1 MLPPADS
8 DLLDGTAVPADECDV
23 LIRAVSMGLSHRA
36 IPGTSAMCAA
46 AAANIEGTVVQR
58 CSTSSGSELRIATPS
73 GVVATAADVSAEDG
87 GLKVTA
93 ASLFRTARPLMR
105 GQVAL
110 PQ

>member
-1 MLPPADS
+1 
-8 DLLDGTAVPADECDV
+8 
-23 LIRAVSMGLSHRA
+23 
-36 IPGTSAMCAA
+36 MCAA

-73 GVVATAADVSAEDG
+73 GVVAAAADVSAEDG
-87 GLKVTA
+87 ALKVTA